1 MFGEFFMFLIWVVC
15 IYYVYSDAEFR
26 ANNRAFW
33 VILTVFLPVIG
44 LILWVV
50 MRQPK
55 GSIDLYSHL

>member
-1 MFGEFFMFLIWVVC
+1 MFGEFFMIIIWVACVA
-15 IYYVYSDAEFR
+15 YVWIDSETR

-33 VILTVFLPVIG
+33 TILAFFLPIIG

-55 GSIDLYSHL
+55 GSVTLYSHM